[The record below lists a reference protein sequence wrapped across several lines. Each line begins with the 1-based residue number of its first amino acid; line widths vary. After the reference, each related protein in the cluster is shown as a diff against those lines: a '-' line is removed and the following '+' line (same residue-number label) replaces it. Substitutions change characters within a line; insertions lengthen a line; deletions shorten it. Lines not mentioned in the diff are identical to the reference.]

1 MSDQY
6 PPYGQQPDPNV
17 TPWSG
22 PPAPQQGGQPPYGQQ
37 PPVPQY
43 GQQPPMPPYGQQPP
57 MPQYGAPVP
66 PAKKSNKGLII
77 GLVVGAVVLILALC
91 GGGIGLLVAYGDD
104 DEPTTATSAEPT
116 SGTTPGTTASPAPG
130 QSDAPSDN
138 NSMTARFSSDLS
150 NVCQGSRILNSA
162 PYNGPAGAKAYTFSN
177 SPDRPTSW
185 SSKYVS
191 STKPY
196 SAKTTEYE
204 AVSVVGCL
212 KFVEGSEGEPT
223 KCLYKDKTGKQVTV
237 DYVSSRYVLTF
248 YAAKTGEKVGDG
260 GTVAAPANRCPS
272 VISYNN
278 VTMKAYAS
286 PDAGTIESALDKFL
300 S

>member
-22 PPAPQQGGQPPYGQQ
+22 PPAPQQGGYPPYGQ
-37 PPVPQY
+37 P
-43 GQQPPMPPYGQQPP
+43 PP

-77 GLVVGAVVLILALC
+77 GLAVGAVVLLLAMC
-91 GGGIGLLVAYGDD
+91 GGGIGLLVAYGSDD
-104 DEPTTATSAEPT
+104 EEPTTATSSEPTPGATASPT
-116 SGTTPGTTASPAPG
+116 SG
-130 QSDAPSDN
+130 QSEEPSSDN
-138 NSMTARFSSDLS
+138 NSMTARFSSDMS
-150 NVCQGSRILNSA
+150 NVCEGSRILNAA

-177 SPDRPTSW
+177 SPDRPTFW
-185 SSKYVS
+185 SSKYIV

-212 KFVEGSEGEPT
+212 KFVEGSQGEPK
-223 KCLYKDKTGKQVTV
+223 KCLYKDKDGKQVTV
-237 DYVSSRYVLTF
+237 DYISSRYTLTF
-248 YAAKTGEKVGDG
+248 YAAKTGEKIGDG
-260 GTVAAPANRCPS
+260 GTVAAPATRCPS

-278 VTMKAYAS
+278 TTRKAYAS
-286 PDAGTIESALDKFL
+286 PDSGTIESALDKFL